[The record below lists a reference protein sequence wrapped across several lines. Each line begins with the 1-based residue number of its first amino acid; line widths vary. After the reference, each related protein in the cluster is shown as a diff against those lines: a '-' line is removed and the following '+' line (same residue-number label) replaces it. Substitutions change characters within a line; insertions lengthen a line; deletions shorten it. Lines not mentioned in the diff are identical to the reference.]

1 MIAAT
6 EVDNMPELRA
16 YFDERT
22 EQMLDLLR
30 RLVEI
35 ESPSTEKAATDRIGR
50 FVAGL
55 AREAGAAVTVVP
67 QDRWGDHVLAR
78 WGEGKGGFLLLCHLD
93 TVLPLGTLAER
104 PWRVADGKAFGPGSL
119 DEKASL
125 VIVLTALKG
134 LRDLGLAP
142 DRPVTVLFNSDEEVG
157 SRSSRPLIEAE
168 ATRAGVVLCVEPARP
183 DGSLKV
189 WRKGTA
195 LYVISALGRAAHAG
209 ADHEEGINAI
219 EELAHQVLR
228 LQEMTDYETGTTVNV
243 GWVQGGTRTN
253 VVPERA
259 KVRVDVRVQT
269 PAEAQRIAAAI
280 EGLQPVLPGARLTV
294 KGGLSRPPME
304 ESPVTLE
311 PFRRAR
317 EIGVSLGL
325 ALTAGGTGGASDA
338 NFTAALGVPTLDG
351 LGAVGYGSHSPDE
364 HVLISSLP
372 ERAALMA
379 ALLSRW

>member
-1 MIAAT
+1 
-6 EVDNMPELRA
+6 MPELRA

-134 LRDLGLAP
+134 LRELGLAP

-219 EELAHQVLR
+219 EDLAHQVLR

-259 KVRVDVRVQT
+259 KVRVDVRVRT
-269 PAEAQRIAAAI
+269 PAEARRIAAAI

-317 EIGVSLGL
+317 EIGASLGL

>member
-1 MIAAT
+1 
-6 EVDNMPELRA
+6 MPALRA
-16 YFDERT
+16 YFDECT

-67 QDRWGDHVLAR
+67 QERWGDHVLAR
-78 WGEGKGGFLLLCHLD
+78 WGEGDGGFLLLCHMD

-104 PWRVADGKAFGPGSL
+104 PWRVEGGKAFGPGSL

-125 VIVLTALKG
+125 VIVLAALEG

-168 ATRAGVVLCVEPARP
+168 AARAGVVLCVEPARP

-228 LQEMTDYETGTTVNV
+228 LQGMTDYETGTTVNV

-259 KVRVDVRVQT
+259 KVRVDVRVRT
-269 PAEAQRIAAAI
+269 PAEARRIAAAI

-311 PFRRAR
+311 PFRRAQ
-317 EIGVSLGL
+317 EIGASLGL
-325 ALTAGGTGGASDA
+325 ALAAGGTGGASDA